1 VLRSVIRAR
10 PLGDDRMCEDLHQ
23 RVSDGLEQGMYQ
35 IRLKDGSLIKIR
47 RMQSAREIS
56 WAFTVM
62 CLAATILFVGAK
74 CLLEC
79 YNAAMF
85 DSVATLQY
93 TVLLIFKRRYG

>member
-1 VLRSVIRAR
+1 VTNLAD
-10 PLGDDRMCEDLHQ
+10 LLMCA
-23 RVSDGLEQGMYQ
+23 
-35 IRLKDGSLIKIR
+35 GSAVFIAATVPQLIKIR